1 MWREDDEIVHID
13 ESIQRGEFEMSN
25 EMQRVHLSNDIVH
38 LIPEKRRL
46 HNMYEDNDLEGL
58 GEAEEFAT
66 WLEEHAPGAFI
77 LIDTG
82 DYITP
87 ECSKNP
93 DDAFRKHWN
102 ACELYDPY
110 YALYLVPVA
119 VWRDCEEQVRA
130 ADAEWR
136 AQKNQCQLEKAS
148 MPDDDE
154 EDEEGRLE
162 RQAQEHLEAAARH
175 RDDPMF

>member
-1 MWREDDEIVHID
+1 
-13 ESIQRGEFEMSN
+13 MSN
-25 EMQRVHLSNDIVH
+25 KIQKVHLANDIVH
-38 LIPEKRRL
+38 LIPDMHKL
-46 HNMYEDNDLEGL
+46 HDIYEDNDLDDGL
-58 GEAEEFAT
+58 QCAEQFVA

-77 LIDTG
+77 LVDTG

-110 YALYLVPVA
+110 YALYLVPAA
-119 VWRDCEEQVRA
+119 VWSDCAEQVKA
-130 ADAEWR
+130 ADKAWR
-136 AQKNQCQLEKAS
+136 VQKNQCQLVKEIL
-148 MPDDDE
+148 PDEPDE
-154 EDEEGRLE
+154 EERLE
-162 RQAQEHLEAAARH
+162 RQAQEHLEASARH